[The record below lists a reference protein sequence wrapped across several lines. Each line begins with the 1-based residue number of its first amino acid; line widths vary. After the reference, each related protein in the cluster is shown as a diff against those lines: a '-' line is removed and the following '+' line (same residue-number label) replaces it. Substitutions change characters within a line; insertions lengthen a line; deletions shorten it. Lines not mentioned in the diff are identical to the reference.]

1 MSAYTFSTSPVY
13 YAVYKIIE
21 PNQCNTVL
29 KHYTIPTYVFGDVLY
44 MCLFF
49 ADVVEDKLV

>member
-1 MSAYTFSTSPVY
+1 MVMSAYTFSTSPVY

-29 KHYTIPTYVFGDVLY
+29 KHYTNLCLWWCIIYVFVFRWCCGR
-44 MCLFF
+44 
-49 ADVVEDKLV
+49 